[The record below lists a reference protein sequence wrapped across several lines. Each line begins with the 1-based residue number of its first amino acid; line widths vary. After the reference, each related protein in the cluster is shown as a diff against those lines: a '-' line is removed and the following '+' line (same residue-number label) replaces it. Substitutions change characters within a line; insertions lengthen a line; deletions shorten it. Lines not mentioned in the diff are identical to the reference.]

1 MVNLTRSLRDL
12 VAKYS
17 ATRPL
22 PSYYRNFLAM
32 KKKKGEGVEKKGGGD
47 WGPPINPK
55 KTIKPLKFMNEI
67 TLKMNGRN
75 PKKADYQGASYHGR
89 TDRRTDGRTNERTSY
104 FFFAFPYNK
113 ATRASWQKF
122 CSVTRSV

>member
-1 MVNLTRSLRDL
+1 MQ
-12 VAKYS
+12 KI
-17 ATRPL
+17 
-22 PSYYRNFLAM
+22 
-32 KKKKGEGVEKKGGGD
+32 KKRGEGVEKKGGGG

-104 FFFAFPYNK
+104 FFLPFPKTKPLVPRGKDIQRTKKLDTLHRPLNK
-113 ATRASWQKF
+113 QQLLTINN
-122 CSVTRSV
+122 